1 MFIDYTSIKCFKTFF
16 GLVFG
21 RLYMELRHLRY
32 FITVAEEL
40 NFSKAALKLYT
51 AQPSLSQQI
60 KDLEEDVGV
69 KLLNRTKRKVE
80 LTEEGAVFLEQARL
94 TLAQADKAVAMA
106 RQVSQAKQQLL
117 RIGFVPV
124 AEMKVFPYVLPNLR
138 VQNPDLKIELLSLN
152 NAEQMRSLI
161 KGELDIS
168 FTRNNFHS
176 EEIESKFVL
185 REPLIFILPKDH
197 PLAKYE
203 RIPVKALYGIDFI
216 IPAAEQSLT
225 LHDIILDFAKTQN
238 IELNV
243 VQKADN
249 ILFNINS
256 IGMGLGC
263 NIMPGYIAP
272 LTMNNTV
279 IRPLDVELPYLDL
292 YVSYRKNT
300 SSVTVEKFIELL
312 TKVFYLDF
320 NREDN

>member
-1 MFIDYTSIKCFKTFF
+1 
-16 GLVFG
+16 
-21 RLYMELRHLRY
+21 MELRHLRY

-69 KLLNRTKRKVE
+69 KLLHRTKRKVE

-94 TLAQADKAVAMA
+94 TLAQADKAIAMA
-106 RQVSQAKQQLL
+106 RQVSQAKQQML

-124 AEMKVFPYVLPNLR
+124 AEMKIFPYILPNLR

-152 NAEQMRSLI
+152 NNEQMRLLK
-161 KGELDIS
+161 KGDLDLT
-168 FTRNNFHS
+168 FTRHNFNS
-176 EEIESKFVL
+176 DEIESQFVI
-185 REPLIFILPKDH
+185 REPLIFLLPKDH

-203 RIPVKALYGIDFI
+203 RIPAKALNGIDFI
-216 IPAAEQSLT
+216 IPSAEQSLT
-225 LHDIILDFAKTQN
+225 LNQAILDFAKANGIEFN
-238 IELNV
+238 I

-263 NIMPGYIAP
+263 TILPGYIAP

-279 IRPLDVELPYLDL
+279 IRPLDVELPFLDV
-292 YVSYRKNT
+292 YVSYRKDSN
-300 SSVTVEKFIELL
+300 SVAVKKFLELL
-312 TKVFYLDF
+312 TRVFYLDI
-320 NREDN
+320 NRDEPH

>member
-1 MFIDYTSIKCFKTFF
+1 
-16 GLVFG
+16 
-21 RLYMELRHLRY
+21 MELRHLRY

-106 RQVSQAKQQLL
+106 RQVSQAKQQML

-124 AEMKVFPYVLPNLR
+124 AEMKIFPYILPNLR

-152 NAEQMRSLI
+152 NNEQMRLLK
-161 KGELDIS
+161 KGDLDLT
-168 FTRNNFHS
+168 FTRHNFNS
-176 EEIESKFVL
+176 DEIESQFVIS
-185 REPLIFILPKDH
+185 EPLIFLLPKDH

-203 RIPVKALYGIDFI
+203 RIPVKALNGIDFI
-216 IPAAEQSLT
+216 IPSAEQSLT
-225 LHDIILDFAKTQN
+225 LNQAILDFAKAHGIEFN
-238 IELNV
+238 I

-263 NIMPGYIAP
+263 TILPGYIAP
-272 LTMNNTV
+272 LTMDNTV

-292 YVSYRKNT
+292 YVSYHKNNK
-300 SSVTVEKFIELL
+300 SYVVSKFLELL
-312 TKVFYLDF
+312 TRVFYLDI
-320 NREDN
+320 NRSEQN

>member
-1 MFIDYTSIKCFKTFF
+1 
-16 GLVFG
+16 
-21 RLYMELRHLRY
+21 MELRHLRY

-106 RQVSQAKQQLL
+106 RQVSQAKQQML

-124 AEMKVFPYVLPNLR
+124 AEMKIFPYILPNLR

-152 NAEQMRSLI
+152 NNEQMRLLK
-161 KGELDIS
+161 KGDLDLT
-168 FTRNNFHS
+168 FTRHNFNS
-176 EEIESKFVL
+176 DEIESQFVI
-185 REPLIFILPKDH
+185 REPLIFLLPKDH

-203 RIPVKALYGIDFI
+203 RIPFKALNGIDFI
-216 IPAAEQSLT
+216 IPSAEQSLT
-225 LHDIILDFAKTQN
+225 LNQAILDFAKAHGIEFN
-238 IELNV
+238 I

-263 NIMPGYIAP
+263 TILPGYIAP
-272 LTMNNTV
+272 LTMDNTV

-292 YVSYRKNT
+292 YVSYHKNNK
-300 SSVTVEKFIELL
+300 SYAVSKFLELL
-312 TKVFYLDF
+312 TRVFYLDI
-320 NREDN
+320 NRSEQN

>member
-1 MFIDYTSIKCFKTFF
+1 
-16 GLVFG
+16 
-21 RLYMELRHLRY
+21 MELRHLRY

-69 KLLNRTKRKVE
+69 RLLHRTKRKVE

-106 RQVSQAKQQLL
+106 RQVSQAKQQML

-124 AEMKVFPYVLPNLR
+124 AEMKIFPYVIPNLR
-138 VQNPDLKIELLSLN
+138 VQNPELKIELLSLN
-152 NAEQMRSLI
+152 NTEQMKLLK
-161 KGELDIS
+161 KGELDLS
-168 FTRNNFHS
+168 FTRHNFNS
-176 EEIESKFVL
+176 DEIESQFVI
-185 REPLIFILPKDH
+185 REPLIFLLPKDH

-203 RIPVKALYGIDFI
+203 RIPVKALNSIDFI
-216 IPAAEQSLT
+216 IPSSEQSHT
-225 LHDIILDFAKTQN
+225 LHHAILDFAKTNN
-238 IELNV
+238 IEFNI

-263 NIMPGYIAP
+263 TILPGYIAP

-279 IRPLDVELPYLDL
+279 IRPLDIELPYLDL
-292 YVSYRKNT
+292 YVSYRKEST
-300 SSVTVEKFIELL
+300 SMAVKKFLELL
-312 TKVFYLDF
+312 TRVFYLDI
-320 NREDN
+320 NRD

>member
-1 MFIDYTSIKCFKTFF
+1 
-16 GLVFG
+16 
-21 RLYMELRHLRY
+21 MELRHLRY

-106 RQVSQAKQQLL
+106 RQVSQAKQQML

-124 AEMKVFPYVLPNLR
+124 AEMKIFPYILPNLR

-152 NAEQMRSLI
+152 NNEQMRLLK
-161 KGELDIS
+161 KGDLDLT
-168 FTRNNFHS
+168 FTRHNFNS
-176 EEIESKFVL
+176 DEIESQFVI
-185 REPLIFILPKDH
+185 REPLIFLLPKNH

-203 RIPVKALYGIDFI
+203 RIPVKALNGIDFI
-216 IPAAEQSLT
+216 IPSAEQSLT
-225 LHDIILDFAKTQN
+225 LNQAILDFAKAN
-238 IELNV
+238 GIELNI

-263 NIMPGYIAP
+263 TILPGYIAP
-272 LTMNNTV
+272 LTMDNTV

-292 YVSYRKNT
+292 YVSYHKNNK
-300 SSVTVEKFIELL
+300 SYVVSKFLELL
-312 TKVFYLDF
+312 TRVFYLDI
-320 NREDN
+320 NRSEQN

>member
-1 MFIDYTSIKCFKTFF
+1 
-16 GLVFG
+16 
-21 RLYMELRHLRY
+21 MELRHLRY

-69 KLLNRTKRKVE
+69 QLLHRTKRKVE

-94 TLAQADKAVAMA
+94 TLAQADKAIAMA
-106 RQVSQAKQQLL
+106 RQVSKAKQQLL

-152 NAEQMRSLI
+152 NIEQMKALK
-161 KGELDIS
+161 KGEIDIT
-168 FTRNNFHS
+168 FTRDNFHND
-176 EEIESKFVL
+176 EIESKFVL
-185 REPLIFILPKDH
+185 REPLIFILSKDH
-197 PLAKYE
+197 PLAKYD
-203 RIPVKALYGIDFI
+203 RIPVKALNGIDFI
-216 IPAAEQSLT
+216 IPAEEQSAT
-225 LHDIILDFAKTQN
+225 LHHAILNFAKTQEIEFN
-238 IELNV
+238 I

-263 NIMPGYIAP
+263 TILPGYIAP
-272 LTMNNTV
+272 LTMTNTV
-279 IRPLDVELPYLDL
+279 IRPLDIELPYLDL
-292 YVSYRKNT
+292 YVSYRNH
-300 SSVTVEKFIELL
+300 SNSIAVEKFVEQL
-312 TKVFYLDF
+312 TKVFYLDI
-320 NREDN
+320 NRAEN

>member
-1 MFIDYTSIKCFKTFF
+1 
-16 GLVFG
+16 
-21 RLYMELRHLRY
+21 MELRHLRY

-106 RQVSQAKQQLL
+106 RQVSQAKQQML

-124 AEMKVFPYVLPNLR
+124 AEMKIFPYILPNLR

-152 NAEQMRSLI
+152 NNEQMRLLK
-161 KGELDIS
+161 KGDLDLT
-168 FTRNNFHS
+168 FTRHNFNS
-176 EEIESKFVL
+176 DEIESQFVI
-185 REPLIFILPKDH
+185 REPLIFLLPKDH
-197 PLAKYE
+197 PLANYE
-203 RIPVKALYGIDFI
+203 RIPFKALNGIDFI
-216 IPAAEQSLT
+216 IPSAEQSLT
-225 LHDIILDFAKTQN
+225 LNQAILDFAKANGIEFN
-238 IELNV
+238 I

-263 NIMPGYIAP
+263 TILPGYIAP
-272 LTMNNTV
+272 LTMDNTV

-292 YVSYRKNT
+292 YVSYHKNNK
-300 SSVTVEKFIELL
+300 SYAVSKFLELL
-312 TKVFYLDF
+312 TRVFYLDI
-320 NREDN
+320 NRSEQN

>member
-1 MFIDYTSIKCFKTFF
+1 
-16 GLVFG
+16 
-21 RLYMELRHLRY
+21 MELRHLRY

-69 KLLNRTKRKVE
+69 RLLHRTKRKVE

-94 TLAQADKAVAMA
+94 TLAQANKAVAMA
-106 RQVSQAKQQLL
+106 RQVSQAKQQML

-124 AEMKVFPYVLPNLR
+124 AEMKIFPYVLPNLR
-138 VQNPDLKIELLSLN
+138 VQNPELKIELLSLN
-152 NAEQMRSLI
+152 NLEQMKLLQ
-161 KGELDIS
+161 KGELDIT
-168 FTRNNFHS
+168 FTRNNFHND
-176 EEIESKFVL
+176 EVESQFVL

-203 RIPVKALYGIDFI
+203 RIPVKALNGIDFI
-216 IPAAEQSLT
+216 IPAREQSGT
-225 LHDIILDFAKTQN
+225 LHEVILGFAAAHGIQFN
-238 IELNV
+238 I

-263 NIMPGYIAP
+263 TILPGYIAP

-292 YVSYRKNT
+292 YVSYRKNST
-300 SSVTVEKFIELL
+300 PVAVDKFLELL
-312 TKVFYLDF
+312 TKVFYLDI
-320 NREDN
+320 NREQR

>member
-1 MFIDYTSIKCFKTFF
+1 
-16 GLVFG
+16 
-21 RLYMELRHLRY
+21 MELRHLRY

-69 KLLNRTKRKVE
+69 KLLHRTKRKVE

-106 RQVSQAKQQLL
+106 RQVSQAKQQML

-124 AEMKVFPYVLPNLR
+124 AEMKIFPYVLPNLR
-138 VQNPDLKIELLSLN
+138 VQNPDLKIELLSMN
-152 NAEQMRSLI
+152 NNDQMKAI
-161 KGELDIS
+161 KKGELDIT
-168 FTRNNFHS
+168 FTRHNFNS
-176 EEIESKFVL
+176 DEIESQFVL

-203 RIPVKALYGIDFI
+203 RIPVKALNGIDFI
-216 IPAAEQSLT
+216 IPAAEQSQN
-225 LHDIILDFAKTQN
+225 LHNMILNFAKTNGIEFN
-238 IELNV
+238 I

-263 NIMPGYIAP
+263 TILPGYIAP
-272 LTMNNTV
+272 LTMNNTI
-279 IRPLDVELPYLDL
+279 IRPLDIELPYLDL
-292 YVSYRKNT
+292 YVSYRKN
-300 SSVTVEKFIELL
+300 SNSPSVDKFMELL
-312 TKVFYLDF
+312 TRVFYLDI
-320 NREDN
+320 NRD

>member
-1 MFIDYTSIKCFKTFF
+1 
-16 GLVFG
+16 
-21 RLYMELRHLRY
+21 MELRHLRY

-106 RQVSQAKQQLL
+106 RQVSQAKQQML

-124 AEMKVFPYVLPNLR
+124 AEMKIFPYILPNLR

-152 NAEQMRSLI
+152 NNEQMRLLK
-161 KGELDIS
+161 KGDLDLT
-168 FTRNNFHS
+168 FTRHNFNS
-176 EEIESKFVL
+176 DEIESQFVI

-203 RIPVKALYGIDFI
+203 RIPVKALNGIDFI
-216 IPAAEQSLT
+216 IPSAEQSLT
-225 LHDIILDFAKTQN
+225 LNQAILDFAKAN
-238 IELNV
+238 GIELNI

-263 NIMPGYIAP
+263 TILPGYIAP
-272 LTMNNTV
+272 LTMDNTV

-292 YVSYRKNT
+292 YVSYHKNNK
-300 SSVTVEKFIELL
+300 SYAVTKFLELL
-312 TKVFYLDF
+312 TRVFYLDI
-320 NREDN
+320 NRDEQD

>member
-1 MFIDYTSIKCFKTFF
+1 
-16 GLVFG
+16 
-21 RLYMELRHLRY
+21 MELRHLRY

-106 RQVSQAKQQLL
+106 RQVSQAKQQML

-124 AEMKVFPYVLPNLR
+124 AEMKIFPYILPNLR

-152 NAEQMRSLI
+152 NNEQMRLLK
-161 KGELDIS
+161 KGDLDLT
-168 FTRNNFHS
+168 FTRHNFNS
-176 EEIESKFVL
+176 DEIESQFVI

-203 RIPVKALYGIDFI
+203 RIPVKALNGIDFI
-216 IPAAEQSLT
+216 IPSAEQSYT
-225 LHDIILDFAKTQN
+225 LHHAILDFAKAN
-238 IELNV
+238 NVELNI

-256 IGMGLGC
+256 IGIGLGC
-263 NIMPGYIAP
+263 TILPGYIVP
-272 LTMNNTV
+272 LTMDNTV

-292 YVSYRKNT
+292 YVSYHKNNK
-300 SSVTVEKFIELL
+300 SYAVTKFLELL
-312 TKVFYLDF
+312 TRVFYLDI
-320 NREDN
+320 NRDEQD

>member
-1 MFIDYTSIKCFKTFF
+1 
-16 GLVFG
+16 
-21 RLYMELRHLRY
+21 MELRHLRY

-106 RQVSQAKQQLL
+106 RQVAQAKQQQL

-138 VQNPDLKIELLSLN
+138 VQSPDLKIELLSLN
-152 NAEQMRSLI
+152 NLEQMRAI
-161 KGELDIS
+161 QKGELDIT
-168 FTRNNFHS
+168 FTRHNFHN

-185 REPLIFILPKDH
+185 REPLIFILPADH

-203 RIPVKALYGIDFI
+203 RIPVKALNGIDFI
-216 IPAAEQSLT
+216 IPALEQSGT
-225 LHDIILDFAKTQN
+225 LHNAILDFAKAQGIEFN
-238 IELNV
+238 I
-243 VQKADN
+243 VQTADN

-263 NIMPGYIAP
+263 TILPGYIAP
-272 LTMNNTV
+272 LTMNNSV

-292 YVSYRKNT
+292 YVSYRKNSNST
-300 SSVTVEKFIELL
+300 AVQKFIELL
-312 TKVFYLDF
+312 TKVFYLDI
-320 NREDN
+320 NRIES

>member
-1 MFIDYTSIKCFKTFF
+1 
-16 GLVFG
+16 
-21 RLYMELRHLRY
+21 MELRHLRY

-69 KLLNRTKRKVE
+69 KLLHRTKRKVE

-106 RQVSQAKQQLL
+106 RQVSQAKQQML

-124 AEMKVFPYVLPNLR
+124 VEMKIFPYVLPNLR
-138 VQNPDLKIELLSLN
+138 VQNSDLKIELLSMN
-152 NAEQMRSLI
+152 NSDQSKAI
-161 KGELDIS
+161 KKGELDVT
-168 FTRNNFHS
+168 FTRQS
-176 EEIESKFVL
+176 LQSDEIESQFVL

-203 RIPVKALYGIDFI
+203 RIPVKALNGIDFI
-216 IPAAEQSLT
+216 IPAVEQSQT
-225 LHDIILDFAKTQN
+225 LHGLILEFAKANN
-238 IELNV
+238 IELNI

-263 NIMPGYIAP
+263 TILPGYIAP
-272 LTMNNTV
+272 LTMSNTV
-279 IRPLDVELPYLDL
+279 IRPLDIELPHLDL
-292 YVSYRKNT
+292 YVSYRKN
-300 SSVTVEKFIELL
+300 SSSAAVGKFMELL
-312 TKVFYLDF
+312 TRVFYLGF
-320 NREDN
+320 NREAE

>member
-1 MFIDYTSIKCFKTFF
+1 
-16 GLVFG
+16 
-21 RLYMELRHLRY
+21 MELRHLRY

-69 KLLNRTKRKVE
+69 QLLHRTKRKVE

-94 TLAQADKAVAMA
+94 TLAQADKAIAMA
-106 RQVSQAKQQLL
+106 RQVSQAKQQML

-124 AEMKVFPYVLPNLR
+124 AEMKIFPYVLPNLR

-152 NAEQMRSLI
+152 NVEQMKLLK
-161 KGELDIS
+161 KGELDIT
-168 FTRNNFHS
+168 FTRHNFNS
-176 EEIESKFVL
+176 DEIESQFVL

-197 PLAKYE
+197 PLVKYD
-203 RIPVKALYGIDFI
+203 RIPVKALNGIDFI

-225 LHDIILDFAKTQN
+225 LHTAILDFTKANN
-238 IELNV
+238 IEFNI

-263 NIMPGYIAP
+263 TILPGYIAP

-279 IRPLDVELPYLDL
+279 IRPLDIELPYLDL
-292 YVSYRKNT
+292 YVSWRKN
-300 SSVTVEKFIELL
+300 SESIAVNKFMELL
-312 TKVFYLDF
+312 TRVFYLDIA
-320 NREDN
+320 REQN

>member
-1 MFIDYTSIKCFKTFF
+1 
-16 GLVFG
+16 
-21 RLYMELRHLRY
+21 MELRHLRY

-106 RQVSQAKQQLL
+106 RQVSQAKQQML

-124 AEMKVFPYVLPNLR
+124 AEMKIFPYILPNLR

-152 NAEQMRSLI
+152 NNEQMRLLK
-161 KGELDIS
+161 KGDLDLT
-168 FTRNNFHS
+168 FTRHNFNS
-176 EEIESKFVL
+176 DEIESQFVI
-185 REPLIFILPKDH
+185 REPLIFLLPKDH

-203 RIPVKALYGIDFI
+203 RIPVKALNGIDFI
-216 IPAAEQSLT
+216 IPSAEQSLT
-225 LHDIILDFAKTQN
+225 LNQAILDFAKANGIEFN
-238 IELNV
+238 I

-263 NIMPGYIAP
+263 TILPGYIAP
-272 LTMNNTV
+272 LTMDNTV

-292 YVSYRKNT
+292 YVSYHKNNK
-300 SSVTVEKFIELL
+300 SYVVSKFLELL
-312 TKVFYLDF
+312 TRVFYLDIYRSEQ
-320 NREDN
+320 N

>member
-1 MFIDYTSIKCFKTFF
+1 
-16 GLVFG
+16 
-21 RLYMELRHLRY
+21 MELRHLRY

-40 NFSKAALKLYT
+40 NFSKAALRLYT

-69 KLLNRTKRKVE
+69 KLLHRTKRKVE

-94 TLAQADKAVAMA
+94 TMAQADKAVAMA
-106 RQVSQAKQQLL
+106 RQVSQAKQQML

-124 AEMKVFPYVLPNLR
+124 AEMKIFPYVLPNLR
-138 VQNPDLKIELLSLN
+138 VQSPDLKIELLSMN
-152 NAEQMRSLI
+152 NTDQMKALKRGDI
-161 KGELDIS
+161 DIS
-168 FTRNNFHS
+168 FTRHNFNS
-176 EEIESKFVL
+176 DEIESQFVL

-203 RIPVKALYGIDFI
+203 RIPVKALDGIDFI
-216 IPAAEQSLT
+216 IPSAEQSLT
-225 LHDIILDFAKTQN
+225 LHNTILAFAKDHGIEFN
-238 IELNV
+238 I

-263 NIMPGYIAP
+263 TILPGYIAP
-272 LTMNNTV
+272 LSMNNTV
-279 IRPLDVELPYLDL
+279 IRPLNVELPQLDL
-292 YVSYRKNT
+292 YVSYRKDT
-300 SSVTVEKFIELL
+300 HSIAVQKFIELL

-320 NREDN
+320 ERPAQFK

>member
-1 MFIDYTSIKCFKTFF
+1 
-16 GLVFG
+16 
-21 RLYMELRHLRY
+21 MELRHLRY

-94 TLAQADKAVAMA
+94 TLAQADKAIAMA
-106 RQVSQAKQQLL
+106 RQVSQAKQQML

-124 AEMKVFPYVLPNLR
+124 AEMKIFPYVLPNLR

-152 NAEQMRSLI
+152 NTEQMKLLK
-161 KGELDIS
+161 KGELDLT
-168 FTRNNFHS
+168 FTRHNFNS
-176 EEIESKFVL
+176 DEIESQFVI

-197 PLAKYE
+197 PLAKYD
-203 RIPVKALYGIDFI
+203 RISVKLLNGIDFI
-216 IPAAEQSLT
+216 IPSAEQSQT
-225 LHDIILDFAKTQN
+225 LHHTILDFAKANGIEFN
-238 IELNV
+238 I

-263 NIMPGYIAP
+263 TILPGYIAP
-272 LTMNNTV
+272 LTINNIV
-279 IRPLDVELPYLDL
+279 IRPLDVELPFLDL
-292 YVSYRKNT
+292 YVSYRKDSN
-300 SSVTVEKFIELL
+300 SVAVKKFLELL
-312 TKVFYLDF
+312 TRVFYLDI
-320 NREDN
+320 NRDEPH

>member
-1 MFIDYTSIKCFKTFF
+1 
-16 GLVFG
+16 
-21 RLYMELRHLRY
+21 MELRHLRY

-106 RQVSQAKQQLL
+106 RQVSKAKQQLL

-152 NAEQMRSLI
+152 NLEQMRAI
-161 KGELDIS
+161 KKGELDVS
-168 FTRNNFHS
+168 FTRHNFHN

-185 REPLIFILPKDH
+185 REPLIFLLPKDH

-203 RIPVKALYGIDFI
+203 RIPVKALNGIDFI
-216 IPAAEQSLT
+216 IPNEEQSGT
-225 LHDIILDFAKTQN
+225 LHNAILDFAKSHN
-238 IELNV
+238 IEFNI

-263 NIMPGYIAP
+263 TILPGYIAP
-272 LTMNNTV
+272 LTMSNTV

-292 YVSYRKNT
+292 YVSYRKST
-300 SSVTVEKFIELL
+300 GSLAVQKFVELL
-312 TKVFYLDF
+312 TKVFYLDI
-320 NREDN
+320 NRSDS

>member
-1 MFIDYTSIKCFKTFF
+1 
-16 GLVFG
+16 
-21 RLYMELRHLRY
+21 MELRHLRY

-69 KLLNRTKRKVE
+69 QLLYRTKRRVE
-80 LTEEGAVFLEQARL
+80 LTEEVAVLLEQARL

-106 RQVSQAKQQLL
+106 RQVSQAKQQML

-124 AEMKVFPYVLPNLR
+124 AEMKIFPYVLPNLR
-138 VQNPDLKIELLSLN
+138 VQNPDLKIELLSMN
-152 NAEQMRSLI
+152 NTEQMRLLK
-161 KGELDIS
+161 KGELDIT
-168 FTRNNFHS
+168 FTRHNFHND
-176 EEIESKFVL
+176 ELESQFVL
-185 REPLIFILPKDH
+185 REPLIFLLPKDH

-203 RIPVKALYGIDFI
+203 RIPVKALNGIDFI
-216 IPAAEQSLT
+216 IPAAEQSQT
-225 LHDIILDFAKTQN
+225 LHQTILEFAKNNSIEFN
-238 IELNV
+238 I

-263 NIMPGYIAP
+263 TILPGYVAP
-272 LTMNNTV
+272 LTMSNTV
-279 IRPLDVELPYLDL
+279 IRPLEVELPYLDL

-300 SSVTVEKFIELL
+300 TSLAVNKFLELL
-312 TKVFYLDF
+312 TRVFYLNI
-320 NREDN
+320 NRE

>member
-1 MFIDYTSIKCFKTFF
+1 
-16 GLVFG
+16 
-21 RLYMELRHLRY
+21 MELRHLRY

-106 RQVSQAKQQLL
+106 RQVSQAKQQML

-124 AEMKVFPYVLPNLR
+124 AEMKIFPYILPNLR

-152 NAEQMRSLI
+152 NNEQMRLLK
-161 KGELDIS
+161 KGDLDLT
-168 FTRNNFHS
+168 FTRHNFNS
-176 EEIESKFVL
+176 DEIESQFVI
-185 REPLIFILPKDH
+185 REPLIFLLPKDH

-203 RIPVKALYGIDFI
+203 RIPVKALNGIDFI
-216 IPAAEQSLT
+216 IPSAEQSLT
-225 LHDIILDFAKTQN
+225 LNQAILDFAKAN
-238 IELNV
+238 GIELNI

-263 NIMPGYIAP
+263 TILPGYIAP
-272 LTMNNTV
+272 LTMDNTV

-292 YVSYRKNT
+292 YVSYHKNNK
-300 SSVTVEKFIELL
+300 SYAVSKFLELL
-312 TKVFYLDF
+312 TRVFYLDI
-320 NREDN
+320 NREEQD

>member
-1 MFIDYTSIKCFKTFF
+1 
-16 GLVFG
+16 
-21 RLYMELRHLRY
+21 MELRHLRY

-40 NFSKAALKLYT
+40 NFSKAALRLYT

-69 KLLNRTKRKVE
+69 RLLNRTKRKVE

-124 AEMKVFPYVLPNLR
+124 VEMKIFPYVLPNLR
-138 VQNPDLKIELLSLN
+138 VQNPDLKIDLLSLN
-152 NAEQMRSLI
+152 NVDQIRGI
-161 KGELDIS
+161 KKGELDIS
-168 FTRNNFHS
+168 FTRDNFQS
-176 EEIESKFVL
+176 DEIESKFVL

-203 RIPVKALYGIDFI
+203 RIPVQALDGIDFI
-216 IPAAEQSLT
+216 IPSDEQSKM
-225 LHDIILDFAKTQN
+225 LHDAILNFAQEHGIEFN
-238 IELNV
+238 I

-256 IGMGLGC
+256 IGIGLGC
-263 NIMPGYIAP
+263 TILPGYIAP

-279 IRPLDVELPYLDL
+279 IRPLDVELPSLDL
-292 YVSYRKNT
+292 FVSYRKNST
-300 SSVTVEKFIELL
+300 STAVQKFMDLL
-312 TKVFYLDF
+312 SKVFYLDF
-320 NREDN
+320 NQN

>member
-1 MFIDYTSIKCFKTFF
+1 
-16 GLVFG
+16 
-21 RLYMELRHLRY
+21 MELRHLRY

-69 KLLNRTKRKVE
+69 KLLHRTKRKVE

-106 RQVSQAKQQLL
+106 RQVSQAKQQML

-124 AEMKVFPYVLPNLR
+124 AEMKIFPYVLPNLR
-138 VQNPDLKIELLSLN
+138 VQNSDLKIELLSMN
-152 NAEQMRSLI
+152 NSDQSKAI
-161 KGELDIS
+161 KKGELDIT
-168 FTRNNFHS
+168 FTRQNLQS
-176 EEIESKFVL
+176 DEIESQFVL

-203 RIPVKALYGIDFI
+203 RIPVKALNGIDFI
-216 IPAAEQSLT
+216 IPAMEQSQT
-225 LHDIILDFAKTQN
+225 LHNLILDFAKSHN

-256 IGMGLGC
+256 IGMEIGR
-263 NIMPGYIAP
+263 AH
-272 LTMNNTV
+272 V
-279 IRPLDVELPYLDL
+279 
-292 YVSYRKNT
+292 
-300 SSVTVEKFIELL
+300 
-312 TKVFYLDF
+312 
-320 NREDN
+320 

>member
-1 MFIDYTSIKCFKTFF
+1 
-16 GLVFG
+16 
-21 RLYMELRHLRY
+21 MELRHLRY

-69 KLLNRTKRKVE
+69 KLLHRTKRKVE

-94 TLAQADKAVAMA
+94 TLAQADKAIAMA
-106 RQVSQAKQQLL
+106 RQVSPAKQQMM

-124 AEMKVFPYVLPNLR
+124 AEMKIFPYVLPNLR

-152 NAEQMRSLI
+152 NTEQMKLLK
-161 KGELDIS
+161 KGELDLT
-168 FTRNNFHS
+168 FTRHNFNS
-176 EEIESKFVL
+176 DEIESQFVI

-197 PLAKYE
+197 PLAKYD
-203 RIPVKALYGIDFI
+203 RIPVKALNSIDFI
-216 IPAAEQSLT
+216 IPSAEQSLI
-225 LHDIILDFAKTQN
+225 LHNAILDFAKANGIEFN
-238 IELNV
+238 I

-256 IGMGLGC
+256 IGIGLGC
-263 NIMPGYIAP
+263 TILPGYIAP

-292 YVSYRKNT
+292 YVSYRKDGN
-300 SSVTVEKFIELL
+300 SVAVKKFPELL
-312 TKVFYLDF
+312 TRVFYLDI
-320 NREDN
+320 NRDQ

>member
-1 MFIDYTSIKCFKTFF
+1 
-16 GLVFG
+16 
-21 RLYMELRHLRY
+21 MELRHLRY

-69 KLLNRTKRKVE
+69 KLLHRTKRKVE

-106 RQVSQAKQQLL
+106 RQVSQAKQQML

-124 AEMKVFPYVLPNLR
+124 AEMKIFPYVLPNLR
-138 VQNPDLKIELLSLN
+138 VQNPDLKIELLSMN
-152 NAEQMRSLI
+152 NHDQMKAI
-161 KGELDIS
+161 KKGELDIT
-168 FTRNNFHS
+168 FTRHNFNS
-176 EEIESKFVL
+176 DEIESQFVL

-203 RIPVKALYGIDFI
+203 RIPVKALNGIDFI
-216 IPAAEQSLT
+216 IPAAEQSQN
-225 LHDIILDFAKTQN
+225 LHDMILNFAKTNGIEFN
-238 IELNV
+238 I

-263 NIMPGYIAP
+263 TILPGYIAP
-272 LTMNNTV
+272 LTMNNTI
-279 IRPLDVELPYLDL
+279 IRPLDIELPYLDL
-292 YVSYRKNT
+292 YVSYRKN
-300 SSVTVEKFIELL
+300 SNSPSVDKFMELL
-312 TKVFYLDF
+312 TRVFYLDI
-320 NREDN
+320 NRD

>member
-1 MFIDYTSIKCFKTFF
+1 
-16 GLVFG
+16 
-21 RLYMELRHLRY
+21 MELRHLRY

-106 RQVSQAKQQLL
+106 RQVSQAKQQML

-124 AEMKVFPYVLPNLR
+124 AEMKIFPYILPNLR

-152 NAEQMRSLI
+152 NNEQMRLLK
-161 KGELDIS
+161 KGALDLT
-168 FTRNNFHS
+168 FTRHNFNS
-176 EEIESKFVL
+176 DEIESQFVI
-185 REPLIFILPKDH
+185 REPLIFLLPKDH

-203 RIPVKALYGIDFI
+203 RIPFKALNGIDFI
-216 IPAAEQSLT
+216 IPSAEQSLT
-225 LHDIILDFAKTQN
+225 LNQAILDFAKAHGIEFN
-238 IELNV
+238 I

-263 NIMPGYIAP
+263 TILPGYIAP
-272 LTMNNTV
+272 LTMDNTV

-292 YVSYRKNT
+292 YVSYHKNNK
-300 SSVTVEKFIELL
+300 SYAVSKFLELL
-312 TKVFYLDF
+312 TRVFYLDI
-320 NREDN
+320 NRSEQN

>member
-1 MFIDYTSIKCFKTFF
+1 
-16 GLVFG
+16 
-21 RLYMELRHLRY
+21 MELRHLRY

-69 KLLNRTKRKVE
+69 KLLHRTKRKVE

-106 RQVSQAKQQLL
+106 RQVSKAKQQML

-152 NAEQMRSLI
+152 NNEQMRLI
-161 KGELDIS
+161 KKGELDIT
-168 FTRNNFHS
+168 FTRQNFQND
-176 EEIESKFVL
+176 EIESQFVL

-197 PLAKYE
+197 PLTKYE
-203 RIPVKALYGIDFI
+203 RIPVKALNGIDFI
-216 IPAAEQSLT
+216 IPAAEESLT
-225 LHDIILDFAKTQN
+225 LHNLILDFAKQN
-238 IELNV
+238 GIEFNII
-243 VQKADN
+243 QKADN

-256 IGMGLGC
+256 IGIGLGC
-263 NIMPGYIAP
+263 TILPGYIAP
-272 LTMNNTV
+272 LMMENTV
-279 IRPLDVELPYLDL
+279 IRPLSVELPFLDL
-292 YVSYRKNT
+292 YVSYRKDT
-300 SSVTVEKFIELL
+300 ALVTAHKFIELL
-312 TKVFYLDF
+312 TKVFYLDI
-320 NREDN
+320 NRNDA

>member
-1 MFIDYTSIKCFKTFF
+1 
-16 GLVFG
+16 
-21 RLYMELRHLRY
+21 MELRHLRY

-69 KLLNRTKRKVE
+69 QLLYRTKRKVE

-106 RQVSQAKQQLL
+106 RQVSQAKQQML

-124 AEMKVFPYVLPNLR
+124 AEMKIFPYVLPNLR
-138 VQNPDLKIELLSLN
+138 VQNPDLKIELLSMN
-152 NAEQMRSLI
+152 NTEQMRLLK
-161 KGELDIS
+161 KGELDIT
-168 FTRNNFHS
+168 FTRHNFHND
-176 EEIESKFVL
+176 ELESQFVL
-185 REPLIFILPKDH
+185 REPLIFLLPKDH

-203 RIPVKALYGIDFI
+203 RIPVKALNGIDFI
-216 IPAAEQSLT
+216 IPAAEQSQT
-225 LHDIILDFAKTQN
+225 LHQTILEFAKN
-238 IELNV
+238 NSIELNI

-263 NIMPGYIAP
+263 TILPGYVAP
-272 LTMNNTV
+272 LTMSNTV
-279 IRPLDVELPYLDL
+279 IRPLEVELPYLDL

-300 SSVTVEKFIELL
+300 TSLAVNKFLELL
-312 TKVFYLDF
+312 TRVFYLNI
-320 NREDN
+320 NRE